1 MGALLH
7 VSTLKIAVSSGSG
20 IRNNVCIRIKD
31 VFQCNVIRI
40 YEYSEA
46 LSESVARASPYVRNG
61 YIWTR
66 EGDER
71 FTCP

>member
-31 VFQCNVIRI
+31 VFQHNVIRI
-40 YEYSEA
+40 HEYSEA
-46 LSESVARASPYVRNG
+46 HRESITGASPHVRNG

-66 EGDER
+66 EGYER